1 MHWAFKS
8 FPSILLCTILL
19 FCSLCSLSFKY
30 WSLLIEMTDQNLWF
44 EKPLTHFLLPLPWGN
59 SGHYA
64 QRLVVLEESAP
75 VRGDRKQ
82 RQAGFHG
89 VKHPPS
95 QPSPTFPSELHGSLW
110 PRCGGTLHLGLCL
123 TSGSLSTS
131 RSNWL
136 ITMLCLVLGCFL
148 LINFHVNLLSHIS
161 IVLSGCM
168 PCVSSYLSKNMQLK
182 MATVST

>member
-1 MHWAFKS
+1 MWLWLACLFIHNTLISLAKESLYQRNIFYIGSSTHTYTHTHTHPLEKKVSTINTFKMQWAFKS

-30 WSLLIEMTDQNLWF
+30 WSWLIEMTDQNLWF
-44 EKPLTHFLLPLPWGN
+44 EKPLTHLLLPLPWGN

-89 VKHPPS
+89 EKHPPS
-95 QPSPTFPSELHGSLW
+95 QTSPTFP
-110 PRCGGTLHLGLCL
+110 
-123 TSGSLSTS
+123 
-131 RSNWL
+131 
-136 ITMLCLVLGCFL
+136 
-148 LINFHVNLLSHIS
+148 
-161 IVLSGCM
+161 
-168 PCVSSYLSKNMQLK
+168 Y
-182 MATVST
+182 ATACQPLA